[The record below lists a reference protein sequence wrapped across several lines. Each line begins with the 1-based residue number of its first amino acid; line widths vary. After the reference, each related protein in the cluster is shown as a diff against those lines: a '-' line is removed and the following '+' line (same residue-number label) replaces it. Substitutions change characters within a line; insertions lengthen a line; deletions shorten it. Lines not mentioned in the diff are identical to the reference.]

1 MNGGKA
7 RLNRIRIAIPTKGD
21 KGMED
26 VVSDVFGRSETFTIV
41 DISDGT
47 IRNVEVVK
55 NPAAS
60 YKHGAGPIVVK
71 MLADMEVTAVT
82 AREFGLGASTLL
94 DQNNIKKF
102 EVKADTPV
110 REAIKT
116 VLKGLEVY
124 A

>member
-1 MNGGKA
+1 MNGGKV
-7 RLNRIRIAIPTKGD
+7 RLDRIRIAVPTKGD

-26 VVSDVFGRSETFTIV
+26 IVSEVFGRSETFTII
-41 DISDGT
+41 DISDGS

-71 MLADMEVTAVT
+71 MLADMKVTAVT
-82 AREFGLGASTLL
+82 AREFGLGASMLL

-102 EVKADTPV
+102 EVKSDTPV